1 MQLNSKFN
9 LGQEVFQIEYT
20 DLLPHG
26 KWRVQLRGH
35 ITRILIT
42 GSFDPEESY
51 FLSYFLSYG
60 LSGMDPFTAFT
71 ETELFATGKEA
82 QNICDKRNR
91 ED

>member
-51 FLSYFLSYG
+51 FLLYG
-60 LSGMDPFTAFT
+60 LSGMDPYTSFS